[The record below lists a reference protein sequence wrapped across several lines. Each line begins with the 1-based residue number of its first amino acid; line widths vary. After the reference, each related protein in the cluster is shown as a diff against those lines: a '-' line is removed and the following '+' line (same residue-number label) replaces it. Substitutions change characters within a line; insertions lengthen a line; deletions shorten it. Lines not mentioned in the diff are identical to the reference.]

1 MTQRQQGGFEIGLNN
16 IISIIIAIGVLVA
29 LFFLARAVFT
39 VLAWIAPVL
48 LVLAL
53 IINYRTV
60 LNFGKWL
67 WELLLRSPLMGIL
80 AILLTFVGFPVV
92 AAFLFGKSFIDRRMR
107 QYMEEQGMIDEYVEY
122 EEVPD
127 EDPLSL
133 PQLDKRPDQRKS

>member
-1 MTQRQQGGFEIGLNN
+1 MEQQQQGGFQIGFNF
-16 IISIIIAIGVLVA
+16 IVSIVIAIGVLVA
-29 LFFLARAVFT
+29 LFFMARVVYWA
-39 VLAWIAPVL
+39 LAWIAPVL
-48 LVLAL
+48 LVLTL

-67 WELLLRSPLMGIL
+67 WQLLTRSPLMGIL
-80 AILLTFVGFPVV
+80 AIILIVIGFPVV

-127 EDPLSL
+127 DDPLEL
-133 PQLDKRPDQRKS
+133 PQLDKRRDSLDS

>member
-1 MTQRQQGGFEIGLNN
+1 MEQQQQGGFQIGFNY
-16 IISIIIAIGVLVA
+16 IVSIVIAIGVLVA

-48 LVLAL
+48 LVLSL

-67 WELLLRSPLMGIL
+67 WQLIRRSPLMGIL
-80 AILLTFVGFPVV
+80 AVILVVVGFPVV

-107 QYMEEQGMIDEYVEY
+107 QYMEEQGMIGVTIEG
-122 EEVPD
+122 
-127 EDPLSL
+127 LWI
-133 PQLDKRPDQRKS
+133 